1 MAAQAQQPKSAASN
15 SKKAQKENRSI
26 EKAERLRAMD
36 ELDKKIATYKKT
48 LKVIVISEAIILSK
62 QPLLRAAACSDS

>member
-36 ELDKKIATYKKT
+36 ELGK
-48 LKVIVISEAIILSK
+48 
-62 QPLLRAAACSDS
+62 